1 MVKSVICI
9 VCVPAVTDQE
19 LTSGNPRPVPDAMSV

>member
-1 MVKSVICI
+1 MTLGIALTSRS
-9 VCVPAVTDQE
+9 DQE